1 MKKIT
6 LTWGYGS
13 TAFRVNE
20 RALADRLNQLSGNM
34 DGFPPFPDIVRGIF
48 FTLSRRQLCYAEKSW
63 GVKITLNGEDF
74 GLHIFPASGTSEG
87 AELSWDN
94 KYIGIVADTTAADI
108 YALTGAM
115 KRECMLERDIIPQLI
130 GKRIRWS
137 APVAADNA
145 KYGGCGGTAIIR
157 AYKPLE
163 HNPLEVETIKGD
175 NLGWAFFDGPGDE
188 RFAYGDGG
196 RYISFKVLGD
206 N

>member
-6 LTWGYGS
+6 LTWGK
-13 TAFRVNE
+13 TPIAFRVNE
-20 RALADRLNQLSGNM
+20 RILADELNRRTWGQEGYY
-34 DGFPPFPDIVRGIF
+34 PFPADGIVPAILF
-48 FTLSRRQLCYAEKSW
+48 SLSRRQLCYAEKVW
-63 GVKITLNGEDF
+63 GVKISINKTGF
-74 GLHIFPASGTSEG
+74 CPHITATSDGSEY
-87 AELSWDN
+87 ERLD
-94 KYIGIVADTTAADI
+94 ITADVTAADI

-115 KRECMLERDIIPQLI
+115 KRECTLERYNIPQLI

-145 KYGGCGGTAIIR
+145 KYGDCGGTAIIR
-157 AYKPLE
+157 AYKPQE

-175 NLGWAFFDGPGDE
+175 NLGWAFFDGPGNGWL
-188 RFAYGDGG
+188 AYGDGG

>member
-1 MKKIT
+1 MKKIS
-6 LTWGYGS
+6 LTFGINS
-13 TAFRVNE
+13 IAFRVNE
-20 RALADRLNQLSGNM
+20 RTLADELNRRTRDMGVYQ
-34 DGFPPFPDIVRGIF
+34 PFPAEEIVPAILAC
-48 FTLSRRQLCYAEKSW
+48 LSRRQLCYAEKVW
-63 GVKITLNGEDF
+63 GVKISINDEGYPCITA
-74 GLHIFPASGTSEG
+74 ASDDS
-87 AELSWDN
+87 
-94 KYIGIVADTTAADI
+94 KYRWPGITTDVTAADI

-115 KRECMLERDIIPQLI
+115 RYECTLERDIIPQLI

-157 AYKPLE
+157 AYKPRE

-175 NLGWAFFDGPGDE
+175 NLGWAFFDGPGIE
-188 RFAYGDGG
+188 WLAYGDGD